1 MVEKSYSF
9 KWSRFNLSLEVIKV
23 NNSARNQAHPQL
35 QKFLDKFTEVS
46 VQIGNQVHLR
56 SLRDAFATLMPMFI
70 LAGVAVLFNNVIFT
84 WLMKGAILA
93 RFQVFGTAL
102 TNGTLNVAS
111 ILIAPLIGYYL
122 AKNKVYENPISAA
135 AVSLSAVFIMLAI
148 KVNVQPLSGKKPV
161 EITGAALYSQIGT
174 TGMFA
179 GIIIGLLA
187 TEIYIRLTKVKA
199 LKINL
204 GDQVPPAVGQSF
216 SSLIPSLL
224 TLSVFG
230 ILAAILAYFKTD
242 LVTLIS
248 RLIQNPLRSVNTS
261 LPGFLLI
268 YSTGNFLYT
277 LGIHQ
282 TVINGSLLDPL
293 NLVNMNE
300 NMAAVAAGKQP
311 IHIINTDFVTVYSQM
326 GGTGLTLSLII
337 AVLLVS
343 RYKPYKDVVR
353 LATVPGIF
361 EINEPIIF
369 GFPIVFNI
377 PMIIPFVLSPV
388 IGSLIGYFATAIG
401 FVKPLSVLIP
411 WTTPPLLSGLLA
423 SAGDWKVVL
432 VQIIILIVCT
442 LFYIPFIKISERVA
456 LKQAELQ

>member
-1 MVEKSYSF
+1 MM
-9 KWSRFNLSLEVIKV
+9 
-23 NNSARNQAHPQL
+23 NNESTTQAHPKL
-35 QKFLDKFTEVS
+35 QHFLDKFTEVS
-46 VQIGNQVHLR
+46 VKVGNQVHLR

-70 LAGVAVLFNNVIFT
+70 LAGIAVLVNNVIFT
-84 WLMKGAILA
+84 WLFKGQTLS
-93 RFQVFGTAL
+93 RLQVFGTAL

-111 ILIAPLIGYYL
+111 ILIAPMIAYYL
-122 AKNKVYENPISAA
+122 AKNRAFENPISAS

-148 KVNVQPLSGKKPV
+148 NVSLIPLNSKKPV
-161 EITGAALYSQIGT
+161 TVTGAVLYSQVGT

-187 TEIYIRLTKVKA
+187 TEIYMKLSNIKA

-216 SSLIPSLL
+216 SSLLPSLL
-224 TLSVFG
+224 TLSIFG
-230 ILAAILAYFKTD
+230 ILAAIFAYFKTD

-248 RLIQNPLRSVNTS
+248 RLIQEPLRAVNTS

-311 IHIINTDFVTVYSQM
+311 MHIINTDFVTVYSQM
-326 GGTGLTLSLII
+326 GGTGLTISLIL

-343 RYKPYKDVVR
+343 HYKPYKDVVK
-353 LATVPGIF
+353 LAAFPGIF

-388 IGSLIGYFATAIG
+388 IGSLIGYFATVIG
-401 FVKPLSVLIP
+401 FVKPLSVLVP
-411 WTTPPLLSGLLA
+411 WTTPPILSGILA
-423 SAGDWKVVL
+423 SAGDWKVVI
-432 VQIIILIVCT
+432 VQIVILAVCT

-456 LKQAELQ
+456 IKQAHLSQD

>member
-1 MVEKSYSF
+1 MNDSTST
-9 KWSRFNLSLEVIKV
+9 
-23 NNSARNQAHPQL
+23 QAHPRL
-35 QKFLDKFTEVS
+35 QRFLDRFTDVS
-46 VQIGNQVHLR
+46 VKIGNQVHLR

-70 LAGVAVLFNNVIFT
+70 LSGVAGFFNNIVFV
-84 WLMKGAILA
+84 WLFKGETLA
-93 RFQVFGTAL
+93 KFQNFGLAL
-102 TNGTLNVAS
+102 NNGTLNVAS
-111 ILIAPLIGYYL
+111 ILIAPMIAYFL
-122 AKNKVYENPISAA
+122 AKNKSFDNPISAS
-135 AVSLSAVFIMLAI
+135 AVALSSVFIMLAL
-148 KVNVQPLSGKKPV
+148 KVSVTPIGAKKAV
-161 EITGAALYSQIGT
+161 DVTGAILYSHIGT

-179 GIIIGLLA
+179 GIIIGLLS
-187 TEIYIRLTKVKA
+187 TEIYVRLSKVKA

-216 SSLIPSLL
+216 SVLLPSLI
-224 TLSVFG
+224 TLCLFG
-230 ILAAILAYFKTD
+230 VIAAIFAAYNLD
-242 LVTLIS
+242 LVTMIS
-248 RLIQNPLRSVNTS
+248 QLIQEPLRSVNTS

-293 NLVNMNE
+293 ILVNMSE
-300 NMAAVAAGKQP
+300 NSIAYTAGKQP
-311 IHIINTDFVTVYSQM
+311 THIINSDFVTVYSQM
-326 GGTGLTLSLII
+326 GGTGLTIALII
-337 AVLLVS
+337 AVFLVS
-343 RYKPYKDVVR
+343 RYKPYREVAR
-353 LATVPGIF
+353 LGMIPGIF

-401 FVKPLSVLIP
+401 FVKPLCVYIP
-411 WTTPPLLSGLLA
+411 WTTPPLISGFLA

-432 VQIIILIVCT
+432 VQIIILAVCT

-456 LKQAELQ
+456 IKQAELANA